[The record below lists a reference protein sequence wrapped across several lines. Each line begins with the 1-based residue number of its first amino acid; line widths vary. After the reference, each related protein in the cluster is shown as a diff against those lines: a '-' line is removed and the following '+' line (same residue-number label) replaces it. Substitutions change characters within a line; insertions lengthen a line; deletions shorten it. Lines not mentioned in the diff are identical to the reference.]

1 MIECRDTGRGG
12 ASCQNAALVA
22 GAFGEL
28 DGDGHFFAAAID
40 GHGDVVTGALV
51 VEHEIDV
58 KLAGDLLAVDG
69 HNDVATD
76 GDPAHACF
84 RDTSATLNPGGS
96 GRPTLRGS
104 LHEQALF
111 HRQIQRFA
119 EPAADGQRLDAEK
132 CAVDAA
138 VGDEVVG
145 DILCRVDG
153 NGEADASGGAA
164 GRVNRGVDADDFTAR
179 IDERPAGIAAVDSG
193 VGLNGFVNESGLAGL
208 HGASERADNAG
219 GERGLESERIADG
232 QDFLAHLTYSAISP
246 RPPYK
251 LFSLPL

>member
-1 MIECRDTGRGG
+1 MEFRDIGSGGG
-12 ASCQNAALVA
+12 ASQNAALVA
-22 GAFGEL
+22 GAFAEL
-28 DGDGHFFAAAID
+28 DGNGHFFAAAID
-40 GHGDVVTGALV
+40 GHGDVVAGALV
-51 VEHEIDV
+51 VEDEIDV
-58 KLAGDLLAVDG
+58 QLAGDCLAVDG

-96 GRPTLRGS
+96 GRPSLCGS
-104 LHEQALF
+104 LHEQALL
-111 HRQIQRFA
+111 HGQVQRFA

-164 GRVNRGVDADDFTAR
+164 GGVNRGVDADDFTAR
-179 IDERPAGIAAVDSG
+179 IDERPAGIAAVDG
-193 VGLNGFVNESGLAGL
+193 RVGLDSFVNESGLAGL

-219 GERGLESERIADG
+219 SERGLESERIADG
-232 QDFLAHLTYSAISP
+232 EDFLAHLE
-246 RPPYK
+246 
-251 LFSLPL
+251 

>member
-12 ASCQNAALVA
+12 DSCQNAALVA
-22 GAFGEL
+22 GAFAEL

-40 GHGDVVTGALV
+40 GHGDVVAGALV
-51 VEHEIDV
+51 VEDEIDV
-58 KLAGDLLAVDG
+58 QLAGDCLAVDG

-96 GRPTLRGS
+96 GRPTLCGS
-104 LHEQALF
+104 LHEQALL
-111 HRQIQRFA
+111 HGQVQRFA

-138 VGDEVVG
+138 VGDGVVG

-153 NGEADASGGAA
+153 DGAA
-164 GRVNRGVDADDFTAR
+164 HPTAPYARGVHR
-179 IDERPAGIAAVDSG
+179 RP
-193 VGLNGFVNESGLAGL
+193 
-208 HGASERADNAG
+208 H
-219 GERGLESERIADG
+219 
-232 QDFLAHLTYSAISP
+232 
-246 RPPYK
+246 
-251 LFSLPL
+251 